1 MGDKETCAKRI
12 KEALRLRDMTQADLC
27 RVTGIPKSAMSQYCN
42 GSLVPRQKRMK
53 VIADA
58 LGVSVAWLMGFDVP
72 DEADLRNAASAISSG
87 LFREPPID
95 EDCAMDSALPPL
107 NGQEAELLRVF
118 QSLSVKGQTRLLSFA
133 FELEKEEGKDGT
145 V

>member
-1 MGDKETCAKRI
+1 MISTVPLSE
-12 KEALRLRDMTQADLC
+12 RLRTALSNKGMTQADLC
-27 RVTGIPKSAMSQYCN
+27 RATKIPTGAMSQYCN

-87 LFREPPID
+87 LFRDPPIE

-118 QSLSVKGQTRLLSFA
+118 KSLSVRGQTRLLSFA